1 MAQGDGTFDVVPS
14 EVTDAGRY
22 VQLTA
27 AELVDAVRTLDTEVN
42 NLLEGWTGVSAT
54 AYRAGWD
61 EARQGAQTVLDSLK
75 TLAELLGVTADAH
88 TQLDAAWT
96 TNISSLDLP

>member
-14 EVTDAGRY
+14 EVSDAGRY
-22 VQLTA
+22 VQMTA
-27 AELVDAVRTLDTEVN
+27 EELVDAVRTLDTEITR
-42 NLLEGWTGVSAT
+42 LLEGWTGISAT
-54 AYRAGWD
+54 AYRAGW
-61 EARQGAQTVLDSLK
+61 EETRQGAQTVLDSLK

-88 TQLDAAWT
+88 TQLDTTWT